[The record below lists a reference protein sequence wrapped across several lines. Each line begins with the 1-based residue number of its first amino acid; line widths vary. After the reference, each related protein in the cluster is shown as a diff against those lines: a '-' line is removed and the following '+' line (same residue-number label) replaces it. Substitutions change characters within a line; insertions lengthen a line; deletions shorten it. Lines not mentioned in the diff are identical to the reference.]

1 MCPKDRRWRVDE
13 QDVKMSLDFSR
24 HPKDLDEVLSH
35 LNAGETQNNDGD
47 RVGDTYRALERLF
60 NYYNRL
66 SSKLTRQNR
75 RFDVSLVL
83 VAIAN

>member
-1 MCPKDRRWRVDE
+1 
-13 QDVKMSLDFSR
+13 MSLDFSR

-60 NYYNRL
+60 NYYNRM
-66 SSKLTRQNR
+66 KLKLELRVSNMNATW
-75 RFDVSLVL
+75 VITLSLVYL
-83 VAIAN
+83 MKVLIELINLTDL